1 MLKIEKS
8 FPNEVRDKSFYRLF
22 DEITS
27 IMSAYTP
34 KDLTQVKSLEL
45 IHNPDFLAFLDA
57 NVAISII
64 LDFQTQ
70 GYFYISDNIR
80 EIWGHSRE
88 DFYNYGLQKTMS
100 IFPLYQNEII
110 IHKIFPLMFDYFN
123 KHALTGEACD
133 LRVSYPTKVIRGDGT
148 EGWYLHQIKVLYTDD
163 QNKPILGL
171 KVITDINDFK
181 KDDIITMKIA
191 KKDHNGIFKNIFS
204 QSFSQ
209 ENNSYTVSEREKEVL
224 LLLDEGKSSLEIG
237 DQLFISSHT
246 VNTHRRNLLRKFD
259 AKSTVDM
266 LKKALAYGII

>member
-1 MLKIEKS
+1 MLKLES
-8 FPNEVRDKSFYRLF
+8 PFQNEAQDKSFYRLF
-22 DEITS
+22 DEISS

-34 KDLTQVKSLEL
+34 KDLSQVKSLEL
-45 IHNPDFLAFLDA
+45 IHNPQFLAFLDA

-70 GYFYISDNIR
+70 GYFYISENIK
-80 EIWGHSRE
+80 EIWGHDRE
-88 DFYNYGLQKTMS
+88 DFYNYGLKKTVS
-100 IFPLYQNEII
+100 IFPMYQNEII
-110 IHKIFPLMFDYFN
+110 IHKIFPLMFEYFN
-123 KHALTGEACD
+123 KHSLTGEAVD
-133 LRVSYPTKVIRGDGT
+133 LRVSYPTKVIRGDGS
-148 EGWYLHQIKVLYTDD
+148 EGWYLHQIKVLHTDE

-171 KVITDINDFK
+171 KVITDISDFK

-204 QSFSQ
+204 QSFSE
-209 ENNSYTVSEREKEVL
+209 ENNNYTISEREKDVL

-237 DQLFISSHT
+237 NLLFISSHT

-266 LKKALAYGII
+266 LKKASAHGII